1 MSVLKYIKKLLTII
15 PVFLAVAVSSQ
26 NYSTSNF
33 YKHFTGSLDT
43 SMSISMDMFSQNGKI
58 SGFYYYFFP
67 DPGNKGNIRYG
78 KTIPIEGTITG
89 NTVVINE
96 FSNYGSSF
104 NGNFDNNS
112 SISGTWQRRQNEK
125 AIPFLLKE
133 NYSDGSTPF
142 TCYSMSDQK
151 YIKNEDRITRNS
163 PKAKINLVLLYPD
176 LSLGSPLKETI
187 DATITKFLFDE
198 TAGFSSPRMIL
209 ENLAADF
216 FNSYFTITDG
226 LETPSS
232 RALFHW
238 EKNISMNI
246 CYNENNIISL
256 KIEKKAYTGGPHSIT
271 MTEYFVCDLG
281 QRKRLTLD
289 DIFREN
295 SRDQINIILN
305 EKLRKMNGILPVE
318 DLSETGFFMDY
329 IECTDNFY
337 INKDGIGFYYNLYH
351 IASYSSGPTEI
362 FLPFSEIQA
371 LLNTSNPLSWIDG
384 SVKIKNKQPY

>member
-1 MSVLKYIKKLLTII
+1 MSQLKYIKIMLPVIPAII
-15 PVFLAVAVSSQ
+15 AVAATSQ
-26 NYSTSNF
+26 NYSSQNF

-67 DPGNKGNIRYG
+67 DPGNEGNIRYG
-78 KTIPIEGTITG
+78 KTIPIEGSITG
-89 NTVVINE
+89 NSVVINE

-104 NGNFDNNS
+104 NGTFDNGN

-125 AIPFLLKE
+125 AIPFMLKE

-176 LSLGSPLKETI
+176 LPPDSPLKETL
-187 DATITKFLFDE
+187 DKTITNFLFDE
-198 TAGFSSPRMIL
+198 TVGFSSPQMIL

-256 KIEKKAYTGGPHSIT
+256 KIEKTAYTGGPHSIT

-289 DIFREN
+289 DVFREN
-295 SRDQINIILN
+295 SRVHINMILN

-362 FLPFSEIQA
+362 FIPFSEIQT
-371 LLNTSNPLSWIDG
+371 LLKANNPLSWIDA
-384 SVKIKNKQPY
+384 SVKIQKKQPY